1 MRDCVLLLILSASLQ
16 AQTPPA
22 IDTSKAIDLTYDYDE
37 KTIYWPTAKPFE
49 FQRESWGMSA
59 GGYWYSAGR
68 FSASE
73 HGGTHLDS
81 PIHFGKGQAST
92 EQIPLSKLIAPAGVV
107 GITQTCAAHHH
118 YPLPP
123 PALSKRGPANATI

>member
-1 MRDCVLLLILSASLQ
+1 MRNWTLVLILSASLQ
-16 AQTPPA
+16 AQTRPA
-22 IDTSKAIDLTYDYDE
+22 IDTARAIDLTYDYDE
-37 KTIYWPTAKPFE
+37 KTVYWPTAKWFE

-81 PIHFGKGQAST
+81 PIHFGQGQAST
-92 EQIPLSKLIAPAGVV
+92 ERIPLSKLIAPAAGGDIV
-107 GITQTCAAHHH
+107 AACRATPH
-118 YPLPP
+118 LPP
-123 PALSKRGPANATI
+123 SAPPIKTLGPPKAA